1 MAKNMQ
7 PIAKRCHALGISP
20 TVMGYSKKTTNRNP
34 CGQMRK
40 KKGEYALQLAEKQ
53 KVKFVYAFWSASSV
67 LTMRRPPVCLVRP
80 VKTC

>member
-34 CGQMRK
+34 GGQMRK
-40 KKGEYALQLAEKQ
+40 KKGNML
-53 KVKFVYAFWSASSV
+53 SSW
-67 LTMRRPPVCLVRP
+67 LKSRR
-80 VKTC
+80 